1 MVVRPSPGATLP
13 TFLARDQLTHA
24 PATNGPGYT
33 VDGAIYE
40 TVGAATE
47 IALSGT
53 AGGTAREAARGDE
66 TDDTADDDEQDIAV
80 GNEAGDMA
88 ATREAAQWVA
98 KPGNEKRPAWHE
110 ACGAFFAGWNGCVAT
125 HPGSSKRRAPSQRTG
140 GWKNL

>member
-1 MVVRPSPGATLP
+1 M
-13 TFLARDQLTHA
+13 
-24 PATNGPGYT
+24 PATNGPGCT
-33 VDGAIYE
+33 VDGAICE
-40 TVGAATE
+40 ATGAAAE
-47 IALSGT
+47 VVPSGT
-53 AGGTAREAARGDE
+53 AGGTAREAARGVAPGNE
-66 TDDTADDDEQDIAV
+66 AADTADNDEQDIAV